1 MRKTLASLVAV
12 GVVGAFAAAAS
23 AQLNL
28 WFDIRD
34 NSAAQPITAAA
45 GTPVIPF
52 MNGQNPNEAAF
63 NSGRRGDGQ
72 ILRLNPVVS
81 NNYHIRNAYP
91 NLDNDGNLATGDLH
105 LYADVLDDA
114 SGTGDVI
121 SSIGVDFNV
130 TDAGAGGANRI
141 ASAAWLW
148 DTANWQGTNAGVNN
162 GASNGGNP
170 PSWLGAKAVK
180 VPVNASAQYDTTGGL
195 TPRAEPYHLGS
206 LRVTA
211 GNRTA
216 GGVANHATN
225 STFNVKMAV
234 NDLLITRVFQTGGD
248 AVEMVSFGYV
258 NGTPEAAVSGSQV
271 GNTSTTPDA
280 VIVIQMKGDNNGN
293 GAISGIDGLGFTGA
307 ANRGNGIKQS
317 EAFLFNNNGG
327 TGGSAATI
335 SGIDGLAFTQAAS
348 APTP

>member
-1 MRKTLASLVAV
+1 MKKTLASLVAV
-12 GVVGAFAAAAS
+12 GVVGAYAAAAS

-52 MNGQNPNEAAF
+52 MNGQTIPEAAF
-63 NSGRRGDGQ
+63 NSGRAGDGQ

-81 NNYHIRNAYP
+81 NNFHMRNAYP
-91 NLDNDGNLATGDLH
+91 NFDNDANLATGNLH
-105 LYADVLDDA
+105 LFGTVLDDA

-121 SSIGVDFNV
+121 SSIGVDFNIAN
-130 TDAGAGGANRI
+130 AGAGGANTI
-141 ASAAWLW
+141 ASVAWTW

-162 GASNGGNP
+162 GASNGSNP

-216 GGVANHATN
+216 AATGHAAN
-225 STFNVKMAV
+225 STFNLKMSV

-258 NGTPEAAVSGSQV
+258 SGSPEAAVSGSQV

-280 VIVIQMKGDNNGN
+280 VIIVQLKADNNGN
-293 GAISGIDGLGFTGA
+293 GGISGIDGLGFTA
-307 ANRGNGIKQS
+307 AATRANGIKQS
-317 EAFLFNNNGG
+317 EAYLFNNNGG
-327 TGGSAATI
+327 LGGAAATI
-335 SGIDGLAFTQAAS
+335 SGIDGLAFTQAAA